1 MLGKDKAK
9 DFKTLFEEEE
19 NDDEISNDEAYSE
32 ALLTSEQIDK
42 ASESDLSEDGE
53 MLAGA
58 DNTFQK
64 KKRKKRSGNLV
75 ESESVVTSLLP
86 SEKFSISSSQV
97 ERAKDIQKFVS
108 LAMVKLNKVAI

>member
-64 KKRKKRSGNLV
+64 KKRKKRSGNCNNCLCV
-75 ESESVVTSLLP
+75 INRSPIPSDNLP
-86 SEKFSISSSQV
+86 LSSQQR
-97 ERAKDIQKFVS
+97 EQGGASQF
-108 LAMVKLNKVAI
+108 